1 MKKKSAVILVSAAT
15 ALSLLTGCSSGGTY
29 SKYVTLGTYKGLSV
43 NKIKT
48 EVTDNDVESEIES
61 ALDENSEYK
70 TVKRAA
76 KDGDQV
82 NIDFTG
88 TIGGEEFDGSSD
100 TDYDLVIGS
109 EDFQPEFEDHLI
121 GAKAGDSLDFTITLS
136 DDYDEDLAGKDA
148 EFKVTVNSV
157 QEINIPELNDAY
169 CKEHTDYAT
178 VEEYRA
184 GVRKELE
191 AYYDDNSTSTAE
203 SDLISQVIQNS
214 KISGYPQELYDKCK
228 AEYDANN
235 EALAE
240 MFGMDVSDIA
250 GSDEDVKAA
259 VEEMVY
265 SEMIVSEIADKE
277 KITVSDDEYT
287 EYVNSVYEDSGYSSA
302 EEYEQDYTKEE
313 TMSAILYNKVSEFLL
328 QNATVTEV
336 SEDNYYGSTEDESE
350 EDESEWK
357 EPDSE
362 ESSES

>member
-29 SKYVTLGTYKGLSV
+29 GKYVTLGTYKGLNV

-88 TIGGEEFDGSSD
+88 TIDGEKFDGSSD
-100 TDYDLVIGS
+100 TDYELVIGS
-109 EDFQPEFEDHLI
+109 EDFQPEFEDKLI

-169 CKEHTDYAT
+169 CKEYTDYAT

-191 AYYDDNSTSTAE
+191 AYYDDNNASTAK
-203 SDLISQVIQNS
+203 SDLISQVIENS
-214 KISGYPQELYDKCK
+214 KISGYPQDLYDKCK

-250 GSDEDVKAA
+250 GSEEDVKSA

-302 EEYEQDYTKEE
+302 EEYKEDYTKEE
-313 TMSAILYNKVSEFLL
+313 TINSILHDKVSDFLL
-328 QNATVTEV
+328 ENATVTEV
-336 SEDNYYGSTEDESE
+336 SEEDYYGSS
-350 EDESEWK
+350 EDESEW
-357 EPDSE
+357 EELDSE
-362 ESSES
+362 ELSES